1 MHRGIYPL
9 SERATEYYEGT
20 REKVK
25 KFINATK
32 RQEIVFTKSATEAI
46 NLVAYTWGEENI
58 KSGDEILVSILEHHS
73 NFISWQQ
80 LAKRKGAILKIVM
93 YDDLGRVT
101 TAQVK
106 KQLSKKTKLVAITH
120 FSNVTGTIL
129 PINEIIKEAHK
140 VGASVLVDAAQSVAH
155 MPIDVQAIDCDWLVF
170 SGHKMYGPTGVGVLF
185 GKEKILD
192 SMPPF
197 LFGGGMID
205 KVTLENST
213 WAPLPEK
220 FEAGTPPIAEVV
232 ALAKA
237 IDMLEK
243 IGFDAIVNYEKELTA
258 YSLEKLQTIKGIT
271 ILGPQDTKDRGGVI
285 SFILKGI
292 HPHDIAT
299 IAGDRGVAIRA
310 GHHCAQPLH
319 DHWKI
324 PASCRLSLAIYNSK
338 EDIDVLVEAIKESKK
353 IFSHE

>member
-1 MHRGIYPL
+1 
-9 SERATEYYEGT
+9 
-20 REKVK
+20 
-25 KFINATK
+25 
-32 RQEIVFTKSATEAI
+32 
-46 NLVAYTWGEENI
+46 
-58 KSGDEILVSILEHHS
+58 
-73 NFISWQQ
+73 
-80 LAKRKGAILKIVM
+80 M